1 MEYLWGKKSFTLLGN
16 KSMAP
21 FFMEQVGPS
30 IANSYSILSSFE
42 DNAKQ
47 IDLIVE
53 KINSAIFSK
62 SIIQMTLL
70 SFTTIS

>member
-1 MEYLWGKKSFTLLGN
+1 MGEKGVSHYSGIKARHLFL
-16 KSMAP
+16 
-21 FFMEQVGPS
+21 MEQVGPS
-30 IANSYSILSSFE
+30 IENSYSILSSFE